1 MHKIQKT
8 LISLLAFSAIVAP
21 FSQAWAN
28 DGSDFYL
35 TVGGGLLFGNKPGS
49 ATNTISPPAEPVEIY
64 ELSFKKP
71 KTGGEFL
78 AGVGYNVMDNFRLE
92 AVFIKPWF
100 GKSNIS
106 GTVTFR
112 ESGQRDYIE
121 QATGK
126 MTAKINS
133 LQLRGYL
140 DVFEISDMGKAYVGA
155 GLGWAQVKAKGS
167 INSETISESGSGK
180 NKNNLAWF
188 LGVGAFFNVSDGVK
202 LAVEYNYQDF
212 GKMKKLVYGTVGNKK
227 SFAGHAVLAKIM
239 FDI

>member
-21 FSQAWAN
+21 FSRAWAN
-28 DGSDFYL
+28 DGSDYYL
-35 TVGGGLLFGNKPGS
+35 TVGGGLLFGNKPGT
-49 ATNTISPPAEPVEIY
+49 ATNTIAGGLGATDTFAI
-64 ELSFKKP
+64 SFKKP

-106 GTVTFR
+106 GTRTHTI
-112 ESGQRDYIE
+112 SGSSAVIVPL
-121 QATGK
+121 TGK
-126 MTAKINS
+126 MTAQINS
-133 LQLRGYL
+133 LQLRGYF

-155 GLGWAQVKAKGS
+155 GLGWAQVKSKGS
-167 INSETISESGSGK
+167 ITIADVTTSGSSK

-212 GKMKKLVYGTVGNKK
+212 GKMKKISDSTYGNKK
-227 SFAGHAVLAKIM
+227 SFAGHALLAKIM